1 MTQQSYDEVQDNDEQ
16 AIIPPGLLLGVA
28 GLALVA
34 ALAVSLVNGALGV
47 GGWAALA
54 ISLLSLVLLVVL
66 APGRVVGAL
75 TGRTLRF
82 GGTSILFTLIFLAVL
97 VVLYWF
103 VGQQNWEVDV
113 SQTNEFSLSTSNRQ
127 VLTTYAAD
135 PTLPEIEVLGFYSA
149 DQTDRRERVEAL
161 LEDYEAV
168 SGGKISYRFIDPDRN
183 PQLAA
188 LYNLPE
194 QFNQARQFGG
204 SPSVLVVRDPSV
216 EEPDAAEIVDT
227 SAGFEQAA
235 LTNTI
240 LQVSTPG
247 DFRAYFLSV
256 EEGLSIADTS
266 PAGLG
271 NLSGRLQN
279 VFGWTVEEVSLF
291 QLAATESEF
300 TLLEPGADGEVL
312 IVPGGAQALAEPEA
326 EFLVDYLEQGGDV
339 ILMAAPDIEQ
349 AALASTETLNTY
361 LVENFG
367 LSFGSGVILDQQQSF
382 QSADFIV
389 VDSLSSA
396 NFITQNVPPNAVLV
410 APFSRPIELAEVVP
424 TDVQVFDLAQSSQ
437 ASYLKSVE
445 ELLQN
450 EDFQATEEDPAGP
463 FTVLAA
469 AENTQTG
476 GSVVLFGSYGTAT
489 NQFDQFQEAANS
501 QIVQNSLVWATDFDE
516 FVQEIPQVTNLDLTP
531 ADAPVVADNQQ
542 LNLISFVSLFLLPFG
557 VLAIGGLVW
566 SLRRR

>member
-1 MTQQSYDEVQDNDEQ
+1 
-16 AIIPPGLLLGVA
+16 
-28 GLALVA
+28 
-34 ALAVSLVNGALGV
+34 
-47 GGWAALA
+47 
-54 ISLLSLVLLVVL
+54 
-66 APGRVVGAL
+66 
-75 TGRTLRF
+75 
-82 GGTSILFTLIFLAVL
+82 
-97 VVLYWF
+97 
-103 VGQQNWEVDV
+103 
-113 SQTNEFSLSTSNRQ
+113 
-127 VLTTYAAD
+127 
-135 PTLPEIEVLGFYSA
+135 
-149 DQTDRRERVEAL
+149 
-161 LEDYEAV
+161 
-168 SGGKISYRFIDPDRN
+168 
-183 PQLAA
+183 
-188 LYNLPE
+188 
-194 QFNQARQFGG
+194 
-204 SPSVLVVRDPSV
+204 
-216 EEPDAAEIVDT
+216 
-227 SAGFEQAA
+227 
-235 LTNTI
+235 
-240 LQVSTPG
+240 
-247 DFRAYFLSV
+247 V

-300 TLLEPGADGEVL
+300 TLLEPGTDGEVL